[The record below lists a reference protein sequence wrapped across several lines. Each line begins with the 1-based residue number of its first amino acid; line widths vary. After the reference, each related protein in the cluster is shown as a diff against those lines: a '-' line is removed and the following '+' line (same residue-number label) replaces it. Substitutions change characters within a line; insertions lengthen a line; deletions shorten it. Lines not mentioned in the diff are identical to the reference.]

1 MPEKKNV
8 LLAFDTS
15 SNTLSAGL
23 YRRGEKMAGFT
34 SDGFIR
40 HSGSLAPALK
50 DLLQKARLEPADL
63 EAIAVG
69 LGPGS
74 FTGLRVGVTTAKVLS
89 FASGCQLV
97 GVSSLEAMAL
107 GAGTEGRDIAIVLD
121 AKKNQVYA
129 ASYVWKSGK
138 VRVRRT
144 PHLANRDAF
153 LKKLALGSVV
163 IQKPLVS
170 ADWIARLAWDKIS
183 AKQFADPVR
192 LEPIYLYPR
201 DCNVTLSKK

>member
-1 MPEKKNV
+1 
-8 LLAFDTS
+8 
-15 SNTLSAGL
+15 
-23 YRRGEKMAGFT
+23 MAGFT

-138 VRVRRT
+138 VRVCRT